1 MSNNQSYN
9 DIDIDKLFEKCIEA
23 FRKNN
28 LDLYSDLNY
37 KNKDTVSLLN
47 KNQNGFNSENN
58 NDESPENNTQN
69 RDSTSMKMKIKSKT
83 KNKSNIIKIKIKTNK
98 KIKIKKHNK
107 INDVKN
113 ERECQ
118 TTDNTDN
125 TDNIDII
132 NSINNKNK
140 KENCY
145 KIFSNIIDND
155 TCEFC
160 GDTTSIIE
168 SDGKLICTN
177 CGCINNRIILS
188 TRRKMGCNGGYSG
201 KNEGGK
207 GSKDLTQSG
216 IINPLL
222 PQSSLATTMT
232 NKGCSRSYGRRGY
245 ISTLQ
250 NWNNIPYSEKA
261 LIEIFALI
269 DSKCKEGNLPQI
281 VADRTKLMF
290 KTLKDE
296 KILKRE
302 DPKKALIASC
312 IYYVCKAKNIPITI
326 KELAVLFNINKKQI
340 TTGCKLF
347 HEVMFINNIEYLIT
361 INPITY
367 NDCIDI
373 VSEKLGFSK
382 KYIFIIKNL
391 AQMADKFGIVRQN
404 TPPSIAVS
412 CIQMFINAIG
422 LNISKKLLSTTS
434 NVSEVTIS
442 KTYNKIYPYRK
453 FLFLFY
459 LEK

>member
-1 MSNNQSYN
+1 MSNLQSYN
-9 DIDIDKLFEKCIEA
+9 DIDIDELFEKCMEA
-23 FRKNN
+23 FGKKD
-28 LDLYSDLNY
+28 LDLDSNY
-37 KNKDTVSLLN
+37 NKNTVSLLSKN
-47 KNQNGFNSENN
+47 KNGFNSENN
-58 NDESPENNTQN
+58 NDESPETNTQN
-69 RDSTSMKMKIKSKT
+69 RDNTIMKMKTKTKSK
-83 KNKSNIIKIKIKTNK
+83 KKSNTIKIKIKTNKKIKIKTNK

-107 INDVKN
+107 VNDVKN
-113 ERECQ
+113 ERVCER
-118 TTDNTDN
+118 
-125 TDNIDII
+125 TDNI
-132 NSINNKNK
+132 NKNNKG
-140 KENCY
+140 NCY

-201 KNEGGK
+201 KNDGGK

-232 NKGCSRSYGRRGY
+232 NKGCSRSYGRRSY

-250 NWNNIPYSEKA
+250 TWNNIPYSEKA

-269 DSKCKEGNLPQI
+269 DSKCKEGNLPKI
-281 VADRTKLMF
+281 IADRTKLMF

-302 DPKKALIASC
+302 NPKKALIAAC
-312 IYYVCKAKNIPITI
+312 IYYSCKAKHIPITI
-326 KELAVLFNINKKQI
+326 KELVVLFSISKKQI

-367 NDCIDI
+367 DDCIDI
-373 VSEKLGFSK
+373 VCEKLGFSG

-412 CIQMFINAIG
+412 CIHMFINAIG
-422 LNISKKLLSTTS
+422 LNISKKLLSITS

-453 FLFLFY
+453 FLFLFS